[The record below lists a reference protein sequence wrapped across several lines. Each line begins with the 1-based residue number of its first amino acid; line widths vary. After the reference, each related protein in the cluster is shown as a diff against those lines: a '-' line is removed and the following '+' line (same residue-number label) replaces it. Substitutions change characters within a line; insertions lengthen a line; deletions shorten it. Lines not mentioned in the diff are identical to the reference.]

1 MNKKTVYPCPE
12 CNSMDVQPI
21 KNNPKYDN
29 GNIFGFT
36 PTDYR
41 KLPTWK
47 CNNCNSRWNNY
58 KTKMHINPKG

>member
-1 MNKKTVYPCPE
+1 MSKKTVYPCPE

-21 KNNPKYDN
+21 EGNPKYDS

-36 PTDYR
+36 AAEYR

-47 CNNCNSRWNNY
+47 CNSCNFQWNNY
-58 KTKMHINPKG
+58 NKKRDLQTSL